1 MTMHLLR
8 DLDRIRDR
16 ILIMGGL
23 VENQIDKVLRALVN
37 RDVPLAEEV
46 LTGEEG
52 INRMELEIEEDCL
65 KVLALHQPVAGDL
78 RFVVM
83 VMKVNNDLERI
94 ADLAENMARRT
105 LYLAHHDPLVMP
117 PDLTLIAD
125 TARRM
130 LRESLDAL
138 VNQDTGLAR
147 SVCGMDD
154 VVDDGNRRMFRII
167 EERIKE
173 NPEVTP
179 FALQYLSV
187 SRQLERIAD
196 HATNIAEDV
205 VFLVEGDVIRHRE
218 AGPDLGTAVTRAASG
233 EDTESE

>member
-1 MTMHLLR
+1 MTLHLFR
-8 DLDRIRDR
+8 DLERVRHQ
-16 ILIMGGL
+16 ILGMGGL
-23 VENQIDKVLRALVN
+23 VESQIDKALQALER
-37 RDVPLAEEV
+37 RDAALAEEV
-46 LTGEEG
+46 LVREDEVNAKEIDIDEE
-52 INRMELEIEEDCL
+52 CL

-78 RFVVM
+78 RFIIM
-83 VMKVNNDLERI
+83 VMKVNSDLERI
-94 ADLAENMARRT
+94 ADLAENIARRA
-105 LYLAHHDPLVMP
+105 LYLAGHPSLVMP
-117 PDLTLIAD
+117 AELTEIAT

-138 VNQDTGLAR
+138 VNRDAGLAR
-147 SVCGMDD
+147 EVCGMDD
-154 VVDDGNRRMFRII
+154 VVDEGNRRMFRII

-179 FALQYLSV
+179 IALQFLSV

-205 VFLVEGDVIRHRE
+205 VFLVDGDVIRHRE
-218 AGPDLGTAVTRAASG
+218 AGPDIGRDAARAATG

>member
-1 MTMHLLR
+1 MTLHLFR
-8 DLDRIRDR
+8 DLERIRSQ
-16 ILIMGGL
+16 ILVMGGL
-23 VENQIDKVLRALVN
+23 VESQIDKVLRALEN
-37 RDVPLAEEV
+37 RDAALAEAV
-46 LTGEEG
+46 LAGEEEVNAKE
-52 INRMELEIEEDCL
+52 IDIEEECL

-94 ADLAENMARRT
+94 ADLAENMARRA
-105 LYLAHHDPLVMP
+105 LYLAGHRPLEMP
-117 PDLTLIAD
+117 AELAAIAA

-138 VNQDTGLAR
+138 VNQDAGLAR
-147 SVCGMDD
+147 AVCGMDD
-154 VVDDGNRRMFRII
+154 EVDEGNRRMFRIV

-173 NPEVTP
+173 DPEVTP
-179 FALQYLSV
+179 LALQFLSV

-205 VFLVEGDVIRHRE
+205 VFLVEGEVIRHRE
-218 AGPDLGTAVTRAASG
+218 AGPDIGSTVAAASSG